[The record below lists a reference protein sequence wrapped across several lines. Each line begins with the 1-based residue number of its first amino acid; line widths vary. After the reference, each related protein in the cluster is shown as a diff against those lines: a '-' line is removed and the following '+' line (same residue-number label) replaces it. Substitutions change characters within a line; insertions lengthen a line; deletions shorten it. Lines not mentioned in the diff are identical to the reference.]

1 MVSGNTNSTSSHHTV
16 ADYFPIIAQHRMAF
30 IPQLKPQQQKMLQAL
45 LGLLLFSKKEKKKKH
60 TSTICELIYS
70 LAFTNPCI

>member
-30 IPQLKPQQQKMLQAL
+30 IPQLKPQLRNKQKMLQAL
-45 LGLLLFSKKEKKKKH
+45 LGLLLFSKKEKKN
-60 TSTICELIYS
+60 TLPQYV
-70 LAFTNPCI
+70 N

>member
-45 LGLLLFSKKEKKKKH
+45 LGLLLFSKKEKKKKTH
-60 TSTICELIYS
+60 
-70 LAFTNPCI
+70 FHNM